1 MKKLSYGIAQ
11 GLLVACFWAFAI
23 GVSAQEAESDDQY
36 YGIADFASVKKYDTH
51 VHINKYDTAFV
62 RQAEQ
67 DGFHLLTVN
76 VNTPYYPA
84 LEVQQE
90 VALELKHAFPEQV
103 AYATAFDV
111 TGWGKRGW
119 LKKNLAYLE
128 DSFEKGAIAVKIWK
142 NIGMSLQDKKGN
154 FVMVDDPSF
163 EPIIEWIEKHQIT
176 LLGHLG
182 EPLNAW
188 LPVEKMTINGD
199 KRYFTAHPEY
209 HMFVHKDYPLYQ
221 DQINARNHLLE
232 KHPNLRFVGAH
243 LGSLEWDVDELAKCL
258 DTYPNMAVD
267 MAARI
272 SHLQHQSIANREKVR
287 NFMIKYQD
295 RLIYSTDQA
304 LMPEADPTSTAQNL
318 HQVWLRD
325 WQFFTSD
332 DPMEVS
338 SVNGKFNGLKLPRQV
353 IDKIYRINAEKWFP
367 GI

>member
-1 MKKLSYGIAQ
+1 MKNLSYAIVRGLWVVCFGFTTIGVNAQ
-11 GLLVACFWAFAI
+11 G
-23 GVSAQEAESDDQY
+23 GGSDDQY
-36 YGIADFASVKKYDTH
+36 YGMDDFAVVRKYDAH
-51 VHINKYDTAFV
+51 VHINKYDTTFV
-62 RQAEQ
+62 RQAERDNFQ
-67 DGFHLLTVN
+67 LLTVN

-84 LEVQQE
+84 LEVQQA
-90 VALELKHAFPEQV
+90 VALELKDAFPGQV
-103 AYATAFDV
+103 AYVTTFDV
-111 TGWGKRGW
+111 ADWGERGW

-163 EPIIEWIEKHQIT
+163 EPIIELIEQHQVT

-188 LPVEKMTINGD
+188 LPVEEMTINGD

-221 DQINARNHLLE
+221 DQINARNRLLE

-258 DTYPNMAVD
+258 DKYPNMAVD

-272 SHLQHQSIANREKVR
+272 SHLQHQAIANREKVR
-287 NFMIKYQD
+287 DFMIKYQD

-304 LMPEADPTSTAQNL
+304 LMPEADPVSTAQAL
-318 HQVWLRD
+318 HEVWVKD

-332 DPMEVS
+332 EPMEVPN
-338 SVNGKFNGLKLPRQV
+338 VNGKFKGLKLPKSV
-353 IDKIYRINAEKWFP
+353 IDKIYRINAEKWF
-367 GI
+367 